1 MLKIAHDL
9 LYKHLL
15 KENHRF
21 PMIKYEMIPEQLIKE
36 GTCNMR
42 NFFIPGEIDDSTI
55 LLTHDNNY
63 YYRLMNQELNDS
75 IR

>member
-21 PMIKYEMIPEQLIKE
+21 PMIKYEMIPEQLMNTKV
-36 GTCNMR
+36 
-42 NFFIPGEIDDSTI
+42 I
-55 LLTHDNNY
+55 LVPFQKNPL
-63 YYRLMNQELNDS
+63 S
-75 IR
+75 IYGQKVKSQIIS